1 MSLARRRAH
10 RVRKH
15 ASVASRH
22 PTAFINFKQGGS
34 KMPTAAQRLA
44 RARALESM
52 VRDIAREEIL
62 PRYLKSAR
70 NRKAD
75 GSLFTEADVESQRRF
90 TEALPQL
97 MPGPVLG
104 EEMSAEEQARLWSE
118 GQRGLWCIDPIDGTT
133 NFANGIPFFA
143 VSIAYLVDHEPRF
156 GVVYNPITDESFYAA
171 KGAGA
176 FLNGTELPLRG
187 GASQLKDAVAGVDFK
202 RISHH
207 LGDELAVRPP
217 YYSQRNFGS
226 SALEWCFVAAGRL
239 DVYLHGG
246 QMLWDYAAGQLI
258 LSESGGQAIALD
270 GGTLMAGPAVKRGV
284 IAAASPALFA
294 EWRAWLQAHS

>member
-1 MSLARRRAH
+1 MA
-10 RVRKH
+10 
-15 ASVASRH
+15 
-22 PTAFINFKQGGS
+22 
-34 KMPTAAQRLA
+34 TAALRLA
-44 RARALESM
+44 RARALESL
-52 VRDIAREEIL
+52 VRDVAREEIL
-62 PRYLKSAR
+62 PRYLKAAR

-90 TEALPQL
+90 AELLPQL
-97 MPGPVLG
+97 LPGPVLG
-104 EEMSAEEQARLWSE
+104 EEMSAEEQARQWQD
-118 GQRGLWCIDPIDGTT
+118 GTRGLWCIDPIDGTT

-143 VSIAYLVDHEPRF
+143 VSIAYLVDHEPRI

-176 FLNGTELPLRG
+176 FLNGAELPLRP
-187 GASQLKDAVAGVDFK
+187 AADTLTDAVAGVDFK

-239 DVYLHGG
+239 DIYLHGG
-246 QMLWDYAAGQLI
+246 QMLWDYAAGRLI
-258 LSESGGQAIALD
+258 LAEAGGEAAALD
-270 GGTLMAGPAVKRGV
+270 GGTLMAGPAVKRAV
-284 IAAASPALFA
+284 VAAASPALFA
-294 EWRAWLQAHS
+294 QWRAWLQSHS

>member
-1 MSLARRRAH
+1 
-10 RVRKH
+10 
-15 ASVASRH
+15 
-22 PTAFINFKQGGS
+22 
-34 KMPTAAQRLA
+34 MPTAAQRLA
-44 RARALESM
+44 RARALESL
-52 VRDIAREEIL
+52 VREIARDEIL
-62 PRYLKSAR
+62 PRYLKSSR
-70 NRKAD
+70 NSKAD
-75 GSLFTEADVESQRRF
+75 GSFFTEADVASQQRF
-90 TEALPQL
+90 TEALPEL

-104 EEMSAEEQARLWSE
+104 EEMSAEEQGHLWSK
-118 GQRGLWCIDPIDGTT
+118 GRRGMWCIDPIDGTT

-143 VSIAYLVDHEPRF
+143 VSIAYLVDYEPRF

-176 FLNGTELPLRG
+176 FLNGTELPLRKG
-187 GASQLKDAVAGVDFK
+187 SKRLREAVAGVDFK

-258 LSESGGQAIALD
+258 LSESGGLAMALD

-284 IAAASPALFA
+284 IAAASPALFD
-294 EWRAWLQAHS
+294 EWRAWLQSHS

>member
-1 MSLARRRAH
+1 
-10 RVRKH
+10 
-15 ASVASRH
+15 
-22 PTAFINFKQGGS
+22 
-34 KMPTAAQRLA
+34 MPTAAIRLS

-52 VRDIAREEIL
+52 VREVAREEIL

-70 NRKAD
+70 NRKED

-90 TEALPQL
+90 SEELPKL
-97 MPGPVLG
+97 LPGAVLG
-104 EEMSAEEQARLWSE
+104 EEMTAAEQAHLWNE
-118 GQRGLWCIDPIDGTT
+118 GARGLWCIDPIDGTT
-133 NFANGIPFFA
+133 NFANGIPLFA
-143 VSIAYLVDHEPRF
+143 VSIAYLIEHEPVI

-171 KGAGA
+171 RGAGA
-176 FLNGTELPLRG
+176 FLNGAELPLRA
-187 GASQLKDAVAGVDFK
+187 GATELRDAVAGVDFK

-246 QMLWDYAAGQLI
+246 QMLWDYAAGRLI
-258 LSESGGQAIALD
+258 LAEAGGVAEALD
-270 GGTLMAGPAVKRGV
+270 GGVLMSGPAIKRGV
-284 IAAASPALFA
+284 IAATSPALFA
-294 EWRAWLQAHS
+294 EWSAWVKARS

>member
-1 MSLARRRAH
+1 
-10 RVRKH
+10 
-15 ASVASRH
+15 
-22 PTAFINFKQGGS
+22 
-34 KMPTAAQRLA
+34 MPTAAHRLA

-52 VRDIAREEIL
+52 VRDIARAEIL

-75 GSLFTEADVESQRRF
+75 GSLFTEADMASQQRF
-90 TEALPQL
+90 SEALPAFL
-97 MPGPVLG
+97 PGAVLG
-104 EEMSAEEQARLWSE
+104 EEMTAAEQAALWKE
-118 GQRGLWCIDPIDGTT
+118 GARGLWCIDPIDGTT
-133 NFANGIPFFA
+133 NFVSGIPFFA
-143 VSIAYLVDHEPRF
+143 VSIAYMIDHKPVI

-171 KGAGA
+171 RGAGA
-176 FLNGTELPLRG
+176 FLNGAELPLRA
-187 GASQLKDAVAGVDFK
+187 GATELRDAVAGVDFK

-246 QMLWDYAAGQLI
+246 QMLWDYAAGRLI
-258 LSESGGQAIALD
+258 LAEAGGQAEALD
-270 GGTLMAGPAVKRGV
+270 GGQLMSGPAIKRGV
-284 IAAASPALFA
+284 IAAASPAQIA
-294 EWRAWLQAHS
+294 EWSAWIKARS